1 MELASVF
8 NKDIQSFMMNW
19 MQYNPQEEIKKLQM
33 PILLINGTKDLQV
46 EPKEAKLLNE
56 AVPGSTL
63 ELIDNMNHVLVT
75 IEGDNLENSKS
86 YNESFR
92 KISPELIEAILRFV
106 K

>member
-1 MELASVF
+1 
-8 NKDIQSFMMNW
+8 
-19 MQYNPQEEIKKLQM
+19 M
-33 PILLINGTKDLQV
+33 PVLIINGTKDLQV
-46 EPKEAKLLNE
+46 EPKEAQRLNE
-56 AVPGSTL
+56 AVPGSSL
-63 ELIDNMNHVLVT
+63 NIIENMNHVLVT

>member
-1 MELASVF
+1 
-8 NKDIQSFMMNW
+8 MMNW

-33 PILLINGTKDLQV
+33 PILILNGTKDLQV
-46 EPKEAKLLNE
+46 ETKEAQLLND
-56 AVPGSTL
+56 AAPGSTL

-92 KISPELIEAILRFV
+92 KTAPQLIEALLRFI

>member
-1 MELASVF
+1 
-8 NKDIQSFMMNW
+8 

-56 AVPGSTL
+56 EVPRSTL

-86 YNESFR
+86 YNEPFR
-92 KISPELIEAILRFV
+92 KLSKELIKSIIDFIQKERH
-106 K
+106 